1 MDGLSSDSNTAVSTQ
16 TEIPSVEKIDTDFP
30 SERREPKIA
39 FRPRGDI
46 NDGTSFWLQIKFEE
60 DGYYRPDMFDMSELI
75 NLQSLF
81 YGEEFGRTIAFT
93 VMPEERYEQKT
104 LKRYP
109 FDTPSPRA
117 SSPAADDDAS
127 SSSSGSPPVPTE
139 GPQHQT
145 LYLFPNI
152 EIHNKHGNKIS
163 NERKIKKCIVDSRE
177 DGTAKETKNC
187 LYYISL
193 KKRESGHHNKPDGP
207 FELLTKEIDRLKKEL
222 KITDTRMT
230 SETTHLTD
238 CLNVVRG
245 LHVGKASTIDNVI
258 EPLYVVCEGIQWS
271 VHNIHRVSKR
281 VLAEIE
287 MINIELRRRLDFKFN
302 ILELLK
308 KPKSEDDGAVS
319 YIVAA
324 FARCLDARLTFSWYK
339 HNTTVSKH
347 LTASRKTELDSEM
360 YILISEINQNSSLL
374 S

>member
-1 MDGLSSDSNTAVSTQ
+1 MSGLASEPVIAVSTP
-16 TEIPSVEKIDTDFP
+16 TDIPNGMKIDTDFP

-46 NDGTSFWLQIKFEE
+46 NDGESFWLQIKFEE

-81 YGEEFGRTIAFT
+81 YGEKSGRPFALT
-93 VMPEERYEQKT
+93 VMPEQRNEKENKSFSTPAPSASFSVAESSSLRGSS
-104 LKRYP
+104 
-109 FDTPSPRA
+109 PSPTR
-117 SSPAADDDAS
+117 S
-127 SSSSGSPPVPTE
+127 
-139 GPQHQT
+139 PQHKT
-145 LYLFPNI
+145 PHLFPNI

-163 NERKIKKCIVDSRE
+163 NQTDVENCIINLRKE
-177 DGTAKETKNC
+177 GTASATNNC

-193 KKRESGHHNKPDGP
+193 KQGETGNSTIPEGP

-308 KPKSEDDGAVS
+308 KQKSEDGGTVS

-347 LTASRKTELDSEM
+347 LTASRKNELDSEM

-374 S
+374 

>member
-1 MDGLSSDSNTAVSTQ
+1 MDGLRSDSVSPVNTSTQ
-16 TEIPSVEKIDTDFP
+16 IPIVEKIDTDFP

-46 NDGTSFWLQIKFEE
+46 NDGESFWLQIKFEE

-81 YGEEFGRTIAFT
+81 YGEESGRPIAFT
-93 VMPEERYEQKT
+93 VMPEERYVKNE
-104 LKRYP
+104 R
-109 FDTPSPRA
+109 FASPSPQTTPTSSSDNS
-117 SSPAADDDAS
+117 SSPTL
-127 SSSSGSPPVPTE
+127 SP
-139 GPQHQT
+139 QT
-145 LYLFPNI
+145 QLSYLYPNI
-152 EIHNKHGNKIS
+152 KIHNKHGNKIDGES
-163 NERKIKKCIVDSRE
+163 AVKKCITESRKE
-177 DGTAKETKNC
+177 GTTNATKSC

-193 KKRESGHHNKPDGP
+193 QTKKTDDSTIPEGP
-207 FELLTKEIDRLKKEL
+207 FELLTKEINRLKKEL

-308 KPKSEDDGAVS
+308 KPKSETDGTVS

-374 S
+374 